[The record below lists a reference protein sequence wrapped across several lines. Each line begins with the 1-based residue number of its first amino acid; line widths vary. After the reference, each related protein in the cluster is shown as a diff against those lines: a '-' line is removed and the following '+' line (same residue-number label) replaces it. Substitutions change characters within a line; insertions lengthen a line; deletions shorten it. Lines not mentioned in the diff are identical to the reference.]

1 MKKVLLLGD
10 SIRMGYDKYVAE
22 QLAGEAEVLFPSENC
37 RFAEY
42 ILRSLGDWREKLG
55 IDTLD
60 AVHWNVGLWD
70 TLRLTGDDG
79 TLTRP
84 EVYADYICRIQ
95 KRLMYYSPDAKY
107 IFATSTPVWEEKF
120 DPAKAVRYN
129 RDIEQFNRIARDVLA
144 DFPVEINDLWS
155 LVWGKPESLWS
166 DMTHLYTEEGT
177 RLLGDAVCR
186 AICRALDIEEA

>member
-1 MKKVLLLGD
+1 MKKVLLIGD

-22 QLAGEAEVLFPSENC
+22 QLAGKAEVVYPAENC

-42 ILRSLGDWREKLG
+42 ILRTLGDWREKLG

-84 EVYADYICRIQ
+84 EVYADYIARIQ
-95 KRLMYYSPDAKY
+95 RRLMYYFPTAKY

-129 RDIEQFNRIARDVLA
+129 RDIEQFNRIAVDVLA
-144 DFPVEINDLWS
+144 DFPVEINDLYALMKDQPKS
-155 LVWGKPESLWS
+155 LYS
-166 DMTHLYTEEGT
+166 DMTHFYTPEGT
-177 RLLGDAVCR
+177 KILGDRVTQVLR
-186 AICRALDIEEA
+186 TSMHI